1 MNGAGLRKVTLPPKR
16 TAEDN
21 EVQWSPDGRKLVF
34 VRTFYDGHDN
44 AFRQAIHTVNA
55 DGSGLRQVTDVR
67 DGTTL
72 YSASFSPD
80 GKRITVAMQGV
91 GGAADI
97 YTMNTDSTAI
107 TPVTRTE
114 ARDSAPDWG
123 GAG

>member
-1 MNGAGLRKVTLPPKR
+1 
-16 TAEDN
+16 
-21 EVQWSPDGRKLVF
+21 
-34 VRTFYDGHDN
+34 
-44 AFRQAIHTVNA
+44 
-55 DGSGLRQVTDVR
+55 
-67 DGTTL
+67 
-72 YSASFSPD
+72 
-80 GKRITVAMQGV
+80 MQGV